1 MAKIEINP
9 VFAIGEKVKL
19 KSSKIVHTNRGNLE
33 NEPPFVTTI
42 AGYDILYTKKS
53 CRIYYI
59 LETPSSDAPT
69 YHHFTIHGSGR
80 KHRYNAK
87 DLEKVE

>member
-42 AGYDILYTKKS
+42 AGYNILYTKKS

-59 LETPSSDAPT
+59 LETPSASDPT
-69 YHHFTIHGSGR
+69 YYRFTINGSSR
-80 KHRYNAK
+80 KHRYNAQ
-87 DLEKVE
+87 DLERAE